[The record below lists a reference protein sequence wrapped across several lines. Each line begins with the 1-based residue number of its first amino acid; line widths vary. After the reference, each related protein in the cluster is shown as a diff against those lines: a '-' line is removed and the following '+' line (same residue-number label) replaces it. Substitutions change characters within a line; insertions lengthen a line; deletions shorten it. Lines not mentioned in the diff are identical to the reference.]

1 MKKVRAK
8 KFLGQHFLTNESIA
22 EEIVNSLQE
31 RNNVLELGAGMGVL
45 TKYLLRKEYK
55 KFSIIEID
63 RESVAY
69 LLNTYSELDGKVI
82 EGDFLKIDLTNIFH
96 KEEFSLIGNFPYNI
110 SNLILFKVLENKSL
124 IKEVVG
130 MFQKEVAERII
141 ASEGSKA
148 YGILSVLLSVFFD
161 REYLFTVP
169 NTEFDPMPKV
179 QSAVV
184 RLKRKETWDLPCEE
198 KDFVLTVKTAFNQ
211 RRKMLRQS
219 LKPLNK
225 PLQNIPEDMLT
236 KRPEQLSTQDF
247 INLTKYIYNV

>member
-22 EEIVNSLQE
+22 EDIVNSLQE
-31 RNNVLELGAGMGVL
+31 RNNVLEVGAGMGVL
-45 TKYLLRKEYK
+45 TKYLLHKECK
-55 KFSIIEID
+55 NFSIIEID
-63 RESVAY
+63 SESVAY
-69 LLNTYSELDGKVI
+69 LLNTYTELNNKII
-82 EGDFLKIDLTNIFH
+82 EGDFLKTDLTDIFN

-148 YGILSVLLSVFFD
+148 YGILSVLLSVFYD

-179 QSAVV
+179 QSAVI
-184 RLKRKETWDLPCEE
+184 RLKRKEYWDLPCEE

>member
-45 TKYLLRKEYK
+45 TKYLLRKEYNN
-55 KFSIIEID
+55 FSIIEID

-69 LLNTYSELDGKVI
+69 LLNTYSELAGKVI
-82 EGDFLKIDLTNIFH
+82 EGDFLKIDLTSIFN

-130 MFQKEVAERII
+130 MFQKEVAERVI

-148 YGILSVLLSVFFD
+148 YGILSVLLSVFYE

-225 PLQNIPEDMLT
+225 PLQNIPEDLLT